1 MDVAYA
7 RSWSLDLDVLLLLRT
22 PSRMFRRKAAAG

>member
-7 RSWSLDLDVLLLLRT
+7 RSWSLELDLKILFKT
-22 PSRMFRRKAAAG
+22 PLQLFRLKGSA